1 MSEQYYTRQEVAAKL
16 SVCLRTIERRIASG
30 ELIDIKIGLTGRGS
44 RISESALQD
53 FIALRTEQQS
63 NKRIA

>member
-1 MSEQYYTRQEVAAKL
+1 MNEQYYTRQEVAAKL
-16 SVCLRTIERRIASG
+16 SVSLRTIERRIASG
-30 ELIDIKIGLTGRGS
+30 ELIDVKIGLGGRGS

-53 FIALRTEQQS
+53 FIALCIQQQS